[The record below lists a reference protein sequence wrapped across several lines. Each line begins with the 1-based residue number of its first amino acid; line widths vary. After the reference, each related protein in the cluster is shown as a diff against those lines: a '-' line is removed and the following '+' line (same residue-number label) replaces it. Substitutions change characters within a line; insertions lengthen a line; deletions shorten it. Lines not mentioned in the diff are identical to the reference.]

1 MAVGTAVTWQQFVIY
16 GGEELISLVAVDD
29 RVAGPDF
36 YGLTDLA
43 SPHVVLSGYPL
54 TLSILMG
61 CSWSLTAVR
70 GDFCFRWS
78 FILAQGIEGLV
89 VSPDC
94 MVFENSGQFFGCTSD
109 IWKAHA
115 GAGLDPY
122 VITCTYETCKIS
134 PLFQCICVDINRP
147 LRLMAQMRQIVGNKE

>member
-1 MAVGTAVTWQQFVIY
+1 MEARSSYPWSRLMTGWRV
-16 GGEELISLVAVDD
+16 LISMDSRIL
-29 RVAGPDF
+29 R
-36 YGLTDLA
+36 
-43 SPHVVLSGYPL
+43 HHMLSSRAITL

-147 LRLMAQMRQIVGNKE
+147 LRLMAQMGQIVGNKE